1 MRLWRSVVGKL
12 WGTIL
17 LLVAFVL
24 LVLTILWFEFIENYQ
39 TNQAESELSQMADKI
54 SGILENHQDIHDSA
68 ELARSIALEL
78 SDEKTGIMIVDENGK
93 AWYSSKGNGSKQPYI
108 SLETIR
114 NDRELSA
121 VLKGTGESMKTIT
134 ADEETGHKKE
144 KVLLQGVP
152 YQLSEGEH
160 GAVFVSQSLASIR
173 EATASTTRYTFIGA
187 AVGLILTTVFA
198 FFLSTRITYPLRKMR
213 EAALELTK
221 GKFDKKVPILTGD
234 EIGELAAAFNQ
245 MGRQLKYHINALN
258 QEKEHLTSI
267 LSSMADGVITLN
279 IDGTILVTN
288 PPAERFLQAWY
299 YEQQMDIKSGEE
311 LPPEAKELFRRVVN
325 TEKEQVIELTLQ
337 GRFWVMVMGP
347 LYDQDYVRG
356 AVAVLRDMTEERR
369 LDKLRKD
376 FIANVSHELRTPIAL
391 LQGYSEAIVDDI
403 ASTDEEKKEISK
415 VIYEESLRM
424 GRLVNELLDL
434 ARMEAGHVTLLYED
448 VHVSELVNK
457 ISRKFQGMARDKTI
471 ELSTSL
477 NIEHDTFVMDSDK
490 IEQVLTNLV
499 DNAIRHTDEGGKVTF
514 SVQSADKG
522 LRFDVTDT
530 GTGIPE
536 EDLPFVFERFYK
548 ADKARTRGR
557 AGTGLG
563 LAIAKNIIEAHHG
576 TITVHSKIHEGTTF
590 TFYLTKAD
598 ETQMKG
604 ETDS

>member
-1 MRLWRSVVGKL
+1 MKLWRSVVGKL

-39 TNQAESELSQMADKI
+39 TNQTEIELSQFAGKI
-54 SGILENHQDIHDSA
+54 SSILKNHEDVKDSPA
-68 ELARSIALEL
+68 LAKSIALEL
-78 SDEKTGIMIVDENGK
+78 SDEETGIMIVDENGK
-93 AWYSSKGNGSKQPYI
+93 TWYSSEKGTSKQPYI
-108 SLETIR
+108 SLDTIKK
-114 NDRELSA
+114 DPELSR
-121 VLKGTGESMKTIT
+121 VLEGSGEAIKTIT
-134 ADEETGHKKE
+134 ADENAEFGEE

-152 YQLSEGEH
+152 YRLTEGKN
-160 GAVFVSQSLASIR
+160 GAVFVSKSLSSIR
-173 EATASTTRYTFIGA
+173 EATGSTTRYTFIGA

-245 MGRQLKYHINALN
+245 MGRQLKYNINALN

-279 IDGTILVTN
+279 VDGAILVTN

-299 YEQQMDIKSGEE
+299 YEKEMEIKAGEE
-311 LPPEAKELFRRVVN
+311 LPPEAQELFRRVVHA
-325 TEKEQVIELTLQ
+325 EKEQIIELTLQ
-337 GRFWVMVMGP
+337 GRTWVMVMSP

-369 LDKLRKD
+369 HDKLRKD

-434 ARMEAGHVTLLYED
+434 ARMEAGHTTLMYEE
-448 VHVSELVNK
+448 VLIPELAEK
-457 ISRKFQGMARDKTI
+457 IARKFQGMAREKAI
-471 ELSTSL
+471 ELKTDIRL
-477 NIEHDTFVMDSDK
+477 TKEFFWLDPDK
-490 IEQVLTNLV
+490 VEQVLTNLV
-499 DNAIRHTDEGGKVTF
+499 DNAIRHTGENGTVLLKVSLADEGLRID
-514 SVQSADKG
+514 VQ
-522 LRFDVTDT
+522 DT
-530 GTGIPE
+530 GLGIPE

-557 AGTGLG
+557 SGTGLG
-563 LAIAKNIIEAHHG
+563 LAIARNIVEAHHG
-576 TITVHSKIHEGTTF
+576 SITVHSKMHEGTTF
-590 TFYLTKAD
+590 TVYLPEMENRED
-598 ETQMKG
+598 G
-604 ETDS
+604 EQ